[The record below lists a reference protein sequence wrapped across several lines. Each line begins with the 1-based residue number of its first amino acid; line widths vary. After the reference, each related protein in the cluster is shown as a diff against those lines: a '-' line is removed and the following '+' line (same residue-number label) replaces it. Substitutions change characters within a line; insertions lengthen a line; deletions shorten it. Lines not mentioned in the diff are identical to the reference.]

1 MFEEQKEKN
10 LKKHEENVTSII
22 NGKISSINQ
31 RLGKLTLD
39 INNNLTIM
47 NEVRSKTND
56 LTFSLETSQKIWE
69 TENKKLKE
77 ELTNLRSD
85 LNEKDDYLKNTL
97 RILKDRSRRNNI
109 RAEGMPGS
117 ENEGWDVT
125 EEKLRKVIKDEL
137 DLENVVTEL
146 AHRAKGN
153 NDNNENNDQTR
164 KPPTVA
170 AKLLN
175 FKDKQD
181 VLNEAKSRKIRNFQR
196 RFFKR
201 NNKKRTLE

>member
-1 MFEEQKEKN
+1 MFEEEKEKN

-22 NGKISSINQ
+22 NGKISNINQ
-31 RLGKLTLD
+31 RLGKLRLD

-47 NEVRSKTND
+47 NEVRSKTNN

-109 RAEGMPGS
+109 RAEGMPDS
-117 ENEGWDVT
+117 ENEGWYVT

-137 DLENVVTEL
+137 DLENVATER
-146 AHRAKGN
+146 AHRVKGN

-164 KPPTVA
+164 KPLTVA

-181 VLNEAKSRKIRNFQR
+181 VLHEAKSRKIRNFQR